1 MRQMRR
7 HWGLVVLS
15 KAYAMALGWFS
26 LLKTVPW
33 SDVIATAPVV
43 ADGAK
48 RLWKSMAKKPPVVPT
63 PVPTAVAGEPTSL
76 AQLQARVAA
85 LELGAEEMRAQLRVS
100 SELIQSL
107 AEQNKELV
115 QRVEAHRVRLLWAST
130 GIVALVLAV
139 AWLATR

>member
-1 MRQMRR
+1 
-7 HWGLVVLS
+7 
-15 KAYAMALGWFS
+15 MALGWFS

-33 SDVIATAPVV
+33 SDVISTAPVV

-48 RLWKSMAKKPPVVPT
+48 KLWKSMAKKPPPAP
-63 PVPTAVAGEPTSL
+63 PVPTAVAGEPASL
-76 AQLQARVAA
+76 TQLQARVAA

-130 GIVALVLAV
+130 GVVALVLAV

>member
-1 MRQMRR
+1 
-7 HWGLVVLS
+7 
-15 KAYAMALGWFS
+15 MALGWFS

-48 RLWKSMAKKPPVVPT
+48 RLWKSVAKKPPAPPGPI
-63 PVPTAVAGEPTSL
+63 PVAATGEPASL

-85 LELGAEEMRAQLRVS
+85 LELGTEEMRAQLRVS

-115 QRVEAHRVRLLWAST
+115 ERVEAHRVRLMWTSAAA
-130 GIVALVLAV
+130 VALVMAV
-139 AWLATR
+139 TWLATR

>member
-1 MRQMRR
+1 
-7 HWGLVVLS
+7 
-15 KAYAMALGWFS
+15 MALGWFS

-33 SDVIATAPVV
+33 SDVISTAPVV

-48 RLWKSMAKKPPVVPT
+48 RLWKSMAKKPPVAPSPLPT
-63 PVPTAVAGEPTSL
+63 VVAGEPGSL
-76 AQLQARVAA
+76 VQLQARVQA

-130 GIVALVLAV
+130 GVVALVLAV
-139 AWLATR
+139 AWLATH

>member
-1 MRQMRR
+1 
-7 HWGLVVLS
+7 
-15 KAYAMALGWFS
+15 MALGWYS

-48 RLWKSMAKKPPVVPT
+48 KLWKSMAKKPTVAPG
-63 PVPTAVAGEPTSL
+63 PVPTAVAGEPSSQ
-76 AQLQARVAA
+76 AQLQARIAA
-85 LELGAEEMRAQLRVS
+85 LELGAEEMRAQLRIS

-115 QRVEAHRVRLLWAST
+115 QRVEAHRVRLMWTSAAV
-130 GIVALVLAV
+130 VALVMAF